1 MKIDVFILS
10 FMICMIFL
18 GITIYLIRNGKLREQ
33 YAILWIILTAVMM
46 LLSLFPSLIDGMAKQ
61 IGVSYAPS
69 LLYLLGL
76 ISVLFILLHLTI
88 AVSSLTA
95 RFIVLTQKIGM
106 LEQENLA
113 LRQGNKEISADPAIQ
128 MIEAEN

>member
-1 MKIDVFILS
+1 
-10 FMICMIFL
+10 MIFL

-33 YAILWIILTAVMM
+33 YAILWVILTAVMM
-46 LLSLFPSLIDGMAKQ
+46 VLSLFPSLIDGLAKQ

-106 LEQENLA
+106 LEQENLT
-113 LRQGNKEISADPAIQ
+113 LRQGSKELTADPAIRR
-128 MIEAEN
+128 IKAENPAKLQEGSSRFL

>member
-1 MKIDVFILS
+1 
-10 FMICMIFL
+10 MICMIFL

-46 LLSLFPSLIDGMAKQ
+46 LLSLFPSLIDFMAKQ

-88 AVSSLTA
+88 AVSSLSA

-113 LRQGNKEISADPAIQ
+113 LRQGNKEFAADSAVQ
-128 MIEAEN
+128 N

>member
-1 MKIDVFILS
+1 MRIDIFVLS
-10 FMICMIFL
+10 FIICLIFL
-18 GITIYLIRNGKLREQ
+18 GTILYLIRNGKLREQ
-33 YAILWIILTAVMM
+33 YAVLWIILTAVMM
-46 LLSLFPSLIDGMAKQ
+46 LLSLFPSLIDSMARW

-95 RFIVLTQKIGM
+95 RFVVLTQKIGL

-113 LRQGNKEISADPAIQ
+113 LKRGEAAIHPAVPPTG
-128 MIEAEN
+128 AES

>member
-33 YAILWIILTAVMM
+33 YAILWLILTAVMM
-46 LLSLFPSLIDGMAKQ
+46 LLSLFPSLIDFMAKQ